1 MQLGLLEQQQQQQ
14 QQEKRGINAW
24 QLRCIATWRRPDVA
38 PVL

>member
-24 QLRCIATWRRPDVA
+24 QLRCIAT
-38 PVL
+38 